1 MADADVFYCEM
12 RDRTGTGSARA
23 ARRDKWV
30 PGVLYGGT
38 AEPVAIKLKF
48 NEVNKAFRAG
58 RMSAHLANIDVPGE
72 DGLQPVIARE
82 VQLDP
87 VKDFPIHVDMMRVDD
102 TTRINVEIPVRFL
115 NEEESPGLKRGGVLN
130 VVRHSVE
137 IYAPAIAIP
146 EILEADISELDIGD
160 TLHVSAINLPKGVT
174 LVTTDR
180 DFTVATLAAPSALRS
195 SEDEAEDEEEATGD
209 AEVPAT
215 AQKGDEEGADG

>member
-1 MADADVFYCEM
+1 MADTDVFYCEM
-12 RDRTGTGSARA
+12 RERTGTGGARA
-23 ARRDKWV
+23 ARRENWV
-30 PGVLYGGT
+30 PGVLYGGDSG
-38 AEPVAIKLKF
+38 PVAIRLKF

-58 RMSAHLANIDVPGE
+58 RMKAHLANIDVPGQ
-72 DGLQPVIARE
+72 DNLQPVIARE
-82 VQLDP
+82 VQTDP
-87 VKDFPIHVDMMRVDD
+87 VKDFPIHVDMMRVNDK
-102 TTRINVEIPVRFL
+102 TRIDVEIPVRFL

-130 VVRHSVE
+130 IVRHTVE

-146 EILEADISELDIGD
+146 EFLEADISQLDIGD

-195 SEDEAEDEEEATGD
+195 SEDEAEGDAETEGD

-215 AQKGDEEGADG
+215 AQKGDDESSDS